1 VIRLRQKEGDCMKEI
16 MKSKIMVGFMVF
28 VLGITYLDSMNARR
42 LEQTSQAEEKNLVV
56 MNANLDR

>member
-1 VIRLRQKEGDCMKEI
+1 MKEI

-28 VLGITYLDSMNARR
+28 VLGITYLDSMNAKR
-42 LEQTSQAEEKNLVV
+42 LEQADQAPEKNLVV

>member
-1 VIRLRQKEGDCMKEI
+1 MKEI
-16 MKSKIMVGFMVF
+16 MKSKIMVAFMVF

>member
-1 VIRLRQKEGDCMKEI
+1 MKEI

-42 LEQTSQAEEKNLVV
+42 LEQTGQAEEKNLVV